1 MESPPFARIDK
12 GIGKGVIFTNRY
24 YSAAEENDYSS
35 DEFYEKSEKT
45 PRVLGYCEH
54 CGFAIYSPGDALVVN
69 ESEDLIHIACWGEY
83 SQEHM
88 FDFAQRASDAAC

>member
-1 MESPPFARIDK
+1 M
-12 GIGKGVIFTNRY
+12 IFTNRY
-24 YSAAEENDYSS
+24 YSAAEDDFSS
-35 DEFYEKSEKT
+35 DEFYEKAEKT

-54 CGFAIYSPGDALVVN
+54 CGFEIYSARDALVVN